1 LVPLEV
7 LGGIFEAAV
16 RHGGGAGAFGR
27 RAAPRLLLRWRS
39 GSRGARRGH
48 GCDVAFFEGFA
59 VEDVALGGGVTSR
72 VRVGGPEG
80 GPVVVLLHGHPRTGA
95 TWWRVAGSLAG
106 DGFRVVVPD
115 LRGYGRSVAPPDEAE
130 HAQASK
136 RALAGDVVGVVD
148 RVVGGDDD
156 VRFAVVGHD
165 RGALVAFRAAM
176 DWPAR
181 VSRLVVM
188 DGLPVIEHLERA
200 GAEFAAAWWHWWFMG
215 QTDKPAETVIG
226 RDPAWWYRVAG
237 PEVMGREAW
246 TELQDALRDPAVIH
260 AMCEDY
266 RAGLGIDRAHD
277 AADREAGRRV
287 ACPTLVLWSSR
298 DDMYDLYGE
307 PLVLWRPWVEDG
319 VALRAGAVDSGHHA
333 AEEAPDAVAAKLAG
347 FLRE

>member
-1 LVPLEV
+1 V
-7 LGGIFEAAV
+7 
-16 RHGGGAGAFGR
+16 
-27 RAAPRLLLRWRS
+27 
-39 GSRGARRGH
+39 
-48 GCDVAFFEGFA
+48 FFEGFA
-59 VEDVALGGGVTSR
+59 SEDVDLGEGVTSR

-80 GPVVVLLHGHPRTGA
+80 APVVVLLHGHPRTGA
-95 TWWRVAGSLAG
+95 TWWRVAGLLAAE
-106 DGFRVVVPD
+106 GFRVVVPD
-115 LRGYGRSVAPPDEAE
+115 LRGYGRSRAPRDEAR

-148 RVVGGDDD
+148 RVVGGDAS
-156 VRFAVVGHD
+156 FAVVGHD

-176 DWPAR
+176 DHPDR
-181 VSRLVVM
+181 VSTLVVM
-188 DGLPVIEHLERA
+188 DGLPVIEHLERVT
-200 GAEFAAAWWHWWFMG
+200 AEFAASWWHWWFMG

-266 RAGLGIDRAHD
+266 RAGLTIDREHD

-287 ACPTLVLWSSR
+287 GCPVLVLWSSR

-307 PLVLWRPWVEDG
+307 PLALWRPWVSPG
-319 VALRAGAVDSGHHA
+319 VPLLADAVDSGHHA
-333 AEEAPDAVAAKLAG
+333 AEEAPDTVAAQLTR
-347 FLRE
+347 FLR